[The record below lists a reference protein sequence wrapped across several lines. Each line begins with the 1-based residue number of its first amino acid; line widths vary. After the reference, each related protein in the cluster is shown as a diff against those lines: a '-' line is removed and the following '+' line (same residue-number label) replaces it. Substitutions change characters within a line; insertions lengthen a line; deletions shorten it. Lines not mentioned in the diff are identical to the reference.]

1 MPSILRNLDLQI
13 TIWENLTS
21 RKKTLT
27 SKLGPAWEN
36 IAGNHCGKKKIAF
49 SVSDTGGTLE
59 NKLNNLKPLFDLFSH
74 KKCFTFWKWSKKML
88 LHIRRQILPTR
99 VNNNHRKLIWLSW
112 PLSMKQTLDWHMSIF
127 LTSWANQV
135 LHSLASRGF
144 QNPGGLSAS
153 ISFLPEVPLF
163 HFLALVSYAC
173 SKTKNPF
180 PEIKW
185 KCLPLRLLRDRQQ
198 DSKMLVEKWGEVELF
213 KTDFEVPR
221 YLSF

>member
-1 MPSILRNLDLQI
+1 MPFILRNLDLQI

-88 LHIRRQILPTR
+88 LHWRTNLADQNEQQPLKINIPVTYHTVLSVWNKP
-99 VNNNHRKLIWLSW
+99 LIDTCQHCS
-112 PLSMKQTLDWHMSIF
+112 
-127 LTSWANQV
+127 TSRANQA
-135 LHSLASRGF
+135 LCSLTNAGF
-144 QNPGGLSAS
+144 QNRGVCLQAFPFFPSPSPHL
-153 ISFLPEVPLF
+153 
-163 HFLALVSYAC
+163 HFLALVSFLAQPKPRITFLGLSLLWNQTETLPTQAMVYA
-173 SKTKNPF
+173 
-180 PEIKW
+180 
-185 KCLPLRLLRDRQQ
+185 
-198 DSKMLVEKWGEVELF
+198 V
-213 KTDFEVPR
+213 
-221 YLSF
+221 